1 MSIGLA
7 TKTIINM
14 LLKAR
19 NFCLPE
25 KELRETLTKQL
36 GYSESSAYVYIHKL
50 NRKGVITKKRTNKA
64 IQICLEI
71 EKLRDLGLAVILLV

>member
-14 LLKAR
+14 LLKSR
-19 NFCLPE
+19 GFCLPE
-25 KELRETLTKQL
+25 KELRETLTKL

-50 NRKGVITKKRTNKA
+50 SRRGIITKKRTNKA